1 MMATKTTAL
10 ACMLAV
16 CMAVLPSAAA
26 AQGDKTCPGSPTD
39 YQGRK
44 VTRVRVTSPFAF
56 FPAASYGFQQLAATL
71 PLKEGDKF
79 TASAYSRG
87 AGVIT
92 ETVRTSFV
100 DGFSAMRFV
109 ATLPQLENCTADT
122 VEVHYV
128 VYSSVFPPLFGQTF
142 AVRQGAV
149 EKPAT
154 TGGSLGTKGRFLIVP
169 DSGYNHTRRGYAGG
183 LVQSEMP
190 VSIFDHLKLQASAS
204 SNSLLGNIDLN
215 GKRML
220 AKHYLDRAEWH
231 LSSTYSDLPAG
242 AFRLKEAKLAASFFA
257 QSKEIAPGKPILHY
271 AVSLAGGHQQGTTLD
286 ASNSS
291 YGDLKAVGGL
301 ESQQGVGAFSASYG
315 LQLGSTL
322 NDRTVDF
329 AKHIIDLRYNLYFS
343 PLPLFLKTQKEPD
356 DRACF
361 IGKTHKPFSLEG
373 QANAGIIQAFGAVP
387 AAERFFGGNRESAPF
402 IENQPWDVRGEP
414 YIRSI
419 PENQIGSINPA
430 FGVGGTRFYSLNM
443 TLAKVVMGR
452 SLLPKE
458 LGDQG
463 FVDALDGGIATAKL
477 ATLNTYLAQDPE
489 VVKAREAAKGAV
501 TALATEVKKLKT
513 ALPSFSFG
521 QPVDAQIAGP
531 LKDLKTKS
539 TTTIAITEVILDKG
553 NATRIPY
560 LMDTLTPA
568 LLADLDKIKAALTAP
583 EHAAAAANV
592 GALRDALQAALDQ
605 LKTDWVPNP
614 AARARASAQAD
625 QDLATA
631 EKVLNTLLY
640 QLNIYSVAPV
650 GIFDVARVWPSG
662 VGVRYGLG
670 GGVRVSLVNAN
681 FTIGYA
687 ANPVRSNKEG
697 PGALFFKLD
706 VTNIFH

>member
-1 MMATKTTAL
+1 MMAMRIATPAGVLAL
-10 ACMLAV
+10 

-26 AQGDKTCPGSPTD
+26 GQGDKTCPSSQN

-56 FPAASYGFQQLAATL
+56 FPAASYGFQQLAASL
-71 PLKEGDKF
+71 PLKEGDQF
-79 TASAYSRG
+79 SASAFSKG
-87 AGVIT
+87 AGIIT
-92 ETVRTSFV
+92 TTVRTGFV

-122 VEVHYV
+122 VEIHYV
-128 VYSSVFPPLFGQTF
+128 VYSSVFPPLFGQSF
-142 AVRQGAV
+142 VVRQGAV

-154 TGGSLGTKGRFLIVP
+154 TGGSLGTQGRFLIVP
-169 DSGYNHTRRGYAGG
+169 DVGYNHTRRGYAGG
-183 LVQSEMP
+183 LIQSETP
-190 VSIFDHLKLQASAS
+190 VYIFDHIKLQASAS
-204 SNSLLGNIDLN
+204 SNSLLGNIDLS

-231 LSSTYSDLPAG
+231 FSSTYRDLPAG
-242 AFRLKEAKLAASFFA
+242 DFRLKEAKLAASFFA

-286 ASNSS
+286 ASNSP

-301 ESQQGVGAFSASYG
+301 ESQYGASAFSGSYG

-329 AKHIIDLRYNLYFS
+329 AKHIVDLRYNLYFS
-343 PLPLFLKTQKEPD
+343 PLPRFLKTHKEPD
-356 DRACF
+356 DRAGF

-373 QANAGIIQAFGAVP
+373 QANAGIIQTFGVVP

-402 IENQPWDVRGEP
+402 IENQPWDVREEP

-443 TLAKVVMGR
+443 TLAKVVAGEA
-452 SLLPKE
+452 LLPRE
-458 LGDQG
+458 LNDQG
-463 FVDALDGGIATAKL
+463 FVDALDAGIDTAKL

-501 TALATEVKKLKT
+501 TALANEVRKLKT

-521 QPVDAQIAGP
+521 PPVDAKIAGV
-531 LKDLKTKS
+531 LKDLKTKTIS
-539 TTTIAITEVILDKG
+539 TIAITEVILKG

-568 LLADLDKIKAALTAP
+568 LLADLEKIKAALTAP
-583 EHAAAAANV
+583 EHAAAAANI
-592 GALRDALQAALDQ
+592 GALQDELQAALDQ
-605 LKTDWVPNP
+605 LKKDWVPNP
-614 AARARASAQAD
+614 AARARASAKAD

-631 EKVLNTLLY
+631 ENVLNTLLY

-662 VGVRYGLG
+662 VGVRYGVG
-670 GGVRVSLVNAN
+670 GGVRVSLATAN
-681 FTIGYA
+681 FTVGYA